1 MIVVTH
7 TPFGIRWKPASRKQ
21 AVLFYANGEK
31 DVFKQ
36 KETIEIFSIS
46 TETYDNFAA
55 LCAEQSITMLDTI
68 ASQLEELAKIHTVG
82 QPPEAI
88 ARFIAKEIEPYN
100 HCLNSYGSWVYY
112 PWRRMVVHLL
122 PKEAF
127 RQVRTNRN
135 QEKITAAEQ
144 ALLLKKCIGVIGLSV
159 GHSAAITLVQEGICG
174 EIRIA
179 DFDTIA
185 LSNLNRLRT
194 SLVHLDLKKTT
205 AAYRDIMEIDPYITV
220 KIYPQGMN
228 DQNIESFFL
237 EDGKIDLLVEEC
249 DTLPVKIK
257 SRLFA
262 KKNGIPVVMD
272 TNDRGLID
280 IERFDQEPNREI
292 FHRIFKNSHSDFL
305 SDLPQPEKLE
315 VIVKLLGGRESLSA
329 AMQDSIQKLGKT
341 LVGFPQLASE
351 VHLGGALV
359 TYVSRN
365 ILLEKKMLSGRYY
378 VELSEL
384 VGI

>member
-1 MIVVTH
+1 MGAG
-7 TPFGIRWKPASRKQ
+7 FKEA
-21 AVLFYANGEK
+21 AVLFYANREK

-36 KETIEIFSIS
+36 KETIEILSIS
-46 TETYDNFAA
+46 TETYESFSA
-55 LCAEQSITMLDTI
+55 LCAERSITMLDTI
-68 ASQLEELAKIHTVG
+68 ASQLEELAKIHTIG

-88 ARFIAKEIEPYN
+88 ARFIAKETEPYN

-112 PWRRMVVHLL
+112 PWRQTVVHLL
-122 PKEAF
+122 PQEAF
-127 RQVRTNRN
+127 QRVRTNRN

-194 SLVHLDLKKTT
+194 SLVHLGLEKTT

-228 DQNIESFFL
+228 DHNMESFFL

-262 KKNGIPVVMD
+262 KKHGIPVVMD
-272 TNDRGLID
+272 ASDRGLID
-280 IERFDQEPNREI
+280 IERFDHEPEREI
-292 FHRIFKNSHSDFL
+292 LHGLMPTISDEAL
-305 SDLPQPEKLE
+305 STMSYNEQWEN
-315 VIVKLLGGRESLSA
+315 IIHFLGGMNNASPP
-329 AMQDSIQKLGKT
+329 MQDSLKKIGKT
-341 LVGFPQLASE
+341 LVSFPQLASE
-351 VHLGGALV
+351 VHLGGVLITHAA
-359 TYVSRN
+359 RN
-365 ILLEKKMLSGRYY
+365 ILLAKKMLSGRYY
-378 VELSEL
+378 VELPKL

>member
-1 MIVVTH
+1 M
-7 TPFGIRWKPASRKQ
+7 
-21 AVLFYANGEK
+21 FYANEGRY
-31 DVFKQ
+31 VFEQ

-46 TETYDNFAA
+46 EETFCNFAA
-55 LCAEQSITMLDTI
+55 LCAERSITMLDTI
-68 ASQLEELAKIHTVG
+68 ASQLEELAKIHTIG
-82 QPPEAI
+82 QPPDAI

-100 HCLNSYGSWVYY
+100 HCLNSYGSWIYY
-112 PWRRMVVHLL
+112 PWRQAVVHLL

-127 RQVRTNRN
+127 EQVRTNRN
-135 QEKITAAEQ
+135 QEKITHQEQ
-144 ALLLKKCIGVIGLSV
+144 RCLSKKCIGVIGLSV

-205 AAYRDIMEIDPYITV
+205 AAYRDIVEIDPYITV

-228 DQNIESFFL
+228 DQNMENFFL
-237 EDGKIDLLVEEC
+237 EGGKIDLLVEEC
-249 DTLPVKIK
+249 DSLETKFK
-257 SRLFA
+257 ARNCA
-262 KKNGIPVVMD
+262 KKYGIPVVMD

-292 FHRIFKNSHSDFL
+292 FHRIFKNLHPDSL

-315 VIVKLLGGRESLSA
+315 VVFKLLGGRESLSP

-341 LVGFPQLASE
+341 LVSFPQLASE
-351 VHLGGALV
+351 VHLGGVLV
-359 TYVSRN
+359 THVARN